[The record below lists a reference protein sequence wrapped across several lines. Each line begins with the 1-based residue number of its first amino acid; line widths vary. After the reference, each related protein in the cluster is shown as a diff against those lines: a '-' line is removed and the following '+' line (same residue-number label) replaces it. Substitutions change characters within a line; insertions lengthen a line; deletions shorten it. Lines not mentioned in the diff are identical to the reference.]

1 MSEGG
6 ASMSSRGLWG
16 GEAHRWQ
23 AELHDLEMELLS
35 PEARGNPKRMGEILG
50 DDFIEFGSS
59 GRVYHK
65 SMLIEMLTQEEHAR
79 VLIRDFAVRE
89 LGDEVALVT
98 YRTVGQTGQEAR
110 RSSVWVRTGG
120 GWQMV
125 FHQGTR
131 LPNSWG
137 PVR

>member
-1 MSEGG
+1 MSVL
-6 ASMSSRGLWG
+6 RGDSTG
-16 GEAHRWQ
+16 SAHRWQ
-23 AELHDLEMELLS
+23 EELHDLEMEMLS
-35 PEARGNPKRMGEILG
+35 PETRGDPSRMNELLRH
-50 DDFIEFGSS
+50 DFIEFGSS
-59 GRVYHK
+59 GRVYEK
-65 SMLIEMLTQEEHAR
+65 SMLIDMLNREEHAP

-89 LGDEVALVT
+89 IAADAALVT

-110 RSSVWVRTGG
+110 RSSVWVRSGG
-120 GWQMV
+120 GWSMI